1 MSEAEEPGGE
11 SAMAD
16 QLPSTPSVGTLLPSP
31 SFNNGQLPS
40 PALSQLSG
48 TSWISEL
55 TSGESPREIQSSEPE
70 QRSDSRSAASLIG
83 FQDTATEWRRP
94 PKPLQ
99 KQGDSV
105 EKSTED
111 GPPSRDHGSESEKK
125 VLKLSPDRIHLLT
138 SSAKSLPLHV
148 SPPVTPLMS
157 VLEDVGSSGQQMI
170 PPPNPENSNG
180 GRTSTGEV
188 GLAVVNPRTTE
199 TRPPGSTAK
208 DSQPPPSAFRPGFPT
223 RTVST
228 PPSIRRKP
236 SAVRSNGTTHYSSSS
251 KQGNRAAQT
260 LLQVDTPRHLAVHN
274 PFASSKPPSS
284 PIPPPSPML
293 PSSIP
298 LPPLSIPIYLQ
309 LELSSTQPSPL
320 YIHRSATGDLY
331 ESSKITFERILNFLI
346 LAPQLERVLWFGA
359 LACLDAWLYSYTI
372 LPLRFLKA
380 LGVLVRW
387 WSESLANEIKEITRF
402 IYLGV
407 GRVWRRR
414 RRKISSTTSSSTP
427 TPSSAARPQKGLYPK
442 PQPIAGGSTPLAP
455 ENNNATHSHSPLTDN
470 LRTSG
475 MAQGRRRPKSITSA
489 LLPSHKADLLKGLV
503 VIFSCLLLMWFD
515 ASRMY
520 HSIRGQAAI
529 KLYVIYNVLEVGD
542 RLLAALG
549 QDVFE
554 CLFSKETLERKPD
567 GRSKILR
574 PFGMFLL
581 ALGYN
586 VIHATALFYQVITL
600 NVAVNSYSNALLALI
615 LSNQFVEIKSTVFK
629 RFEKENLFQLTC
641 ADIVER
647 FQLWLMLLI
656 IASRNLVEVGIGGP
670 GAGLSGT
677 GETTSGSNDPGAN
690 FSSGIPLTGGNILP
704 KSFTIFPKWT
714 GQVMGPFLLV
724 LGSEM
729 LVDWLKHAY
738 ITKFNNTSPAIYGRF
753 LDVLAKD
760 YYSHAFADQNLTRR
774 LGLPVIPLSC
784 LFIRASLQ
792 TYHMF
797 LATHVPLPIPST
809 ATSLTESSTTSPAT
823 TDALDN
829 ILRRALGRSSFG
841 IGGESGSIT
850 AVLNT
855 GDVIALLTIFILFL
869 GLFLLLLGA
878 KLVLG
883 MLLLGFSRNRYRS
896 MKEREREVMETRGK
910 RFGGFGMV
918 DVDEEKRRWI
928 YKDDPEGL
936 RALRERE
943 RTTREKEGRLEANFG
958 GVSRYSMVAK
968 RIW

>member
-1 MSEAEEPGGE
+1 MSEAEEAGKE
-11 SAMAD
+11 SATGN
-16 QLPSTPSVGTLLPSP
+16 QLSSIPSIGTLLPSP
-31 SFNNGQLPS
+31 FDNEQLPS
-40 PALSQLSG
+40 PALSQMSR
-48 TSWISEL
+48 TSSWSSEL
-55 TSGESPREIQSSEPE
+55 Y
-70 QRSDSRSAASLIG
+70 
-83 FQDTATEWRRP
+83 
-94 PKPLQ
+94 
-99 KQGDSV
+99 V
-105 EKSTED
+105 ED
-111 GPPSRDHGSESEKK
+111 GSLSKDNGSENERK
-125 VLKLSPDRIHLLT
+125 VLKLSPDRIARLT
-138 SSAKSLPLHV
+138 SSPKSLPLHV
-148 SPPVTPLMS
+148 APLVTPS
-157 VLEDVGSSGQQMI
+157 ISIFEDVGLSGQRGTTK
-170 PPPNPENSNG
+170 PNSKDGSE
-180 GRTSTGEV
+180 GRANAGRLVDGIVNLAEARVVEPRLLSST
-188 GLAVVNPRTTE
+188 T
-199 TRPPGSTAK
+199 K
-208 DSQPPPSAFRPGFPT
+208 DSQTTHNAFRSGFSA
-223 RTVST
+223 RAVST
-228 PPSIRRKP
+228 PPSIRRKN
-236 SAVRSNGTTHYSSSS
+236 STVRSNGAAHHYSSP
-251 KQGNRAAQT
+251 KHGNRAQ
-260 LLQVDTPRHLAVHN
+260 LQVDIPRHPAVHN
-274 PFASSKPPSS
+274 PFPSSKPPPS
-284 PIPPPSPML
+284 PVPPPSPML

-309 LELSSTQPSPL
+309 LELSSTKPSSL
-320 YIHRSATGDLY
+320 YIHHSATSDLLY

-359 LACLDAWLYSYTI
+359 LACLDSWLYSFTI

-380 LGVLVRW
+380 LGMLARW
-387 WSESLANEIKEITRF
+387 CGESLVNEIKEITKF

-414 RRKISSTTSSSTP
+414 RRKVASTASHSAP
-427 TPSSAARPQKGLYPK
+427 TLSDATRPQIGLNPK
-442 PQPIAGGSTPLAP
+442 LQPNAGSSMLLAP
-455 ENNNATHSHSPLTDN
+455 ENGNAVHSHPHPPADHPRPGGT
-470 LRTSG
+470 
-475 MAQGRRRPKSITSA
+475 AQGRKRSKSIPSA

-503 VIFSCLLLMWFD
+503 VIFSCYLLMWFD

-529 KLYVIYNVLEVGD
+529 KLYVIYNVLEVSD

-574 PFGMFLL
+574 PFGMLLL
-581 ALGYN
+581 ALSYN
-586 VIHATALFYQVITL
+586 VIHAVALFYQVITL

-656 IASRNLVEVGIGGP
+656 IASRNLIEVGTGVGSSGDS
-670 GAGLSGT
+670 GASVT
-677 GETTSGSNDPGAN
+677 N
-690 FSSGIPLTGGNILP
+690 GIPLTGGNILP
-704 KSFTIFPKWT
+704 RSFTIFPKWT
-714 GQVMGPFLLV
+714 GQVIGPFLLV

-760 YYSHAFADQNLTRR
+760 YYSHAFVDQNLTRR

-797 LATHVPLPIPST
+797 LETHVPLPIPST
-809 ATSLTESSTTSPAT
+809 ATSLDESSTTSPTT
-823 TDALDN
+823 TDALQHFDN

-841 IGGESGSIT
+841 IGSPSGSIT
-850 AVLNT
+850 ALWNT
-855 GDVIALLTIFILFL
+855 DDVIALLTMLIFFL

-896 MKEREREVMETRGK
+896 MKEREREVVDTRGK

-918 DVDEEKRRWI
+918 DVNEEKRRWI

-936 RALRERE
+936 RVLRERE
-943 RTTREKEGRLEANFG
+943 KAIREKEVRMEASFG